1 MGGKGLSDSGS
12 GTNANVLAAVAA
24 CAEAGAKVI
33 SMSLGGGSFSAI
45 AQEFYKDI
53 YDQDILI
60 VAAAGNAGN
69 SGNHYPASYPHLMS
83 VAAVDVNEN
92 KASFS
97 VFNSQ
102 TEIAAPGVQVK
113 STVTQPEFSYAS
125 WSGTSMACPHVA
137 GVAAKL
143 WSHFPECKN
152 SQIRN
157 VLVKTSKDKGDPG
170 CDTSYGYGIVKLKAA
185 YDLLL
190 EEGCSAGGA
199 VTNPLSLSSFGGCEQ
214 DPDYTQPPTEAP
226 APCVGG
232 KVLEIKILTDNYGH
246 ETSWSLKKDG
256 VAINTGSGY
265 ESRTEYYDST
275 CLPQNE
281 CYEFEIIDAYGDGI
295 CCGYGSGLYELILD
309 GEIVFSG
316 GEFTS
321 SETTQICVEGES
333 NDACKDWCYV
343 LEEVP
348 WTSTVEG
355 STQRCD
361 WHEYCAGCP
370 ECNNNVWESKA
381 LAPSQWTGRYVT
393 YGAMFDVKAKNTI
406 RINQLSAHI
415 YYNKVMTVKVYTKPG
430 SYKDNTYDIDSWEL
444 LYEGDLS
451 CVGKGEEQKLPE
463 FENAVEVAGGETQSF
478 YVTTDERYGLYF
490 SKGDQYAV
498 DLSNEDVEIYS
509 GAAIVYYPHPD
520 TTFQLYEYYKFPTS
534 IYYSVEGN

>member
-321 SETTQICVEGES
+321 SETTQICVESSDDDSNDDDDSPTASPTADPTAGPTAGPTAIPTADPTADPTAGPTEGES
-333 NDACKDWCYV
+333 NDVCYEFCYV
-343 LEEVP
+343 PEEVP

-361 WHEYCAGCP
+361 WHEFCAGCP
-370 ECNNNVWESKA
+370 ECK
-381 LAPSQWTGRYVT
+381 
-393 YGAMFDVKAKNTI
+393 
-406 RINQLSAHI
+406 
-415 YYNKVMTVKVYTKPG
+415 
-430 SYKDNTYDIDSWEL
+430 EL
-444 LYEGDLS
+444 IE
-451 CVGKGEEQKLPE
+451 
-463 FENAVEVAGGETQSF
+463 
-478 YVTTDERYGLYF
+478 
-490 SKGDQYAV
+490 
-498 DLSNEDVEIYS
+498 
-509 GAAIVYYPHPD
+509 
-520 TTFQLYEYYKFPTS
+520 
-534 IYYSVEGN
+534 